1 MKSKIN
7 QPIIP
12 LTATIESHYDQISIN
27 YIVYEQNDDGLLLD
41 CQIEKNSKS
50 YHSTICIDFYELNR
64 LIGVIYAQHNIDI
77 YGLISEHIVSNDNA
91 ICEVN
96 LTKEL
101 GQPITINDFSFNST
115 NQFRQAS

>member
-1 MKSKIN
+1 MKSKIS

-12 LTATIESHYDQISIN
+12 LVATLESDYDQISIN
-27 YIVYEQNDDGLLLD
+27 YIVYEKNDDGLLLD
-41 CQIEKNSKS
+41 CQIEKNNNS
-50 YHSTICIDFYELNR
+50 YHSTICIDFCELNR

-77 YGLISEHIVSNDNA
+77 YGLISEYIVSSENA

-101 GQPITINDFSFNST
+101 GHPLTINNYSFNSS
-115 NQFRQAS
+115 NQLRQAS